1 MSRLE
6 MFLEN
11 LSLREKFLISLFVV
25 ICAFV
30 LAYKGYEEFLK
41 DFFEENILFHSTD
54 LLEKKGEFL
63 RFQRQREE
71 VNKEFE
77 AQKAELKQYQS
88 AISIFTKDYES
99 YLKDLQ
105 NLIQNQ
111 KIILQD
117 LQSSFEN
124 KDYFKLYTL
133 KLTLNGDF
141 FSLLEII
148 KELEKKMPPYLFTF
162 IEFENITSF
171 KLNAKFELLFLSL
184 H

>member
-6 MFLEN
+6 IFLEN
-11 LSLREKFLISLFVV
+11 LSLREKLLISLFVV

-63 RFQRQREE
+63 RFQRQKEE

-117 LQSSFEN
+117 
-124 KDYFKLYTL
+124 
-133 KLTLNGDF
+133 
-141 FSLLEII
+141 
-148 KELEKKMPPYLFTF
+148 
-162 IEFENITSF
+162 
-171 KLNAKFELLFLSL
+171 
-184 H
+184 